1 MHEALVAPCTSA
13 DTCWLRK
20 AAHLRFPGVDLQYY
34 RYIRGQHVVQ
44 VTCCCPCLSGDWKL
58 PSTNAGH
65 AHISGRQNFTLGV
78 HAHYSDVIMSMMVS
92 QIASV
97 SIVCSPV
104 CSGADQRKHQSSALL
119 AFVRGILFLW
129 GESTSDRWW
138 WPLWG
143 EPPVTGGTG
152 LGEGNP
158 LVTVGFSSQRA
169 SNAENVSIW
178 WHHHASFLRHSS
190 QAQQVL
196 GLPIYQAQLNFGH

>member
-58 PSTNAGH
+58 PSTKAGH

-78 HAHYSDVIMSMMVS
+78 HAHCSDVIMSMMVS

-97 SIVCSPV
+97 LIVCSPV

-119 AFVRGILFLW
+119 AFVRGILFFVRGIHQWPVVMAFVRGNHPWPVVLALVR
-129 GESTSDRWW
+129 GIHW
-138 WPLWG
+138 WPLDSPHKG
-143 EPPVTGGTG
+143 PVMQKMF
-152 LGEGNP
+152 P
-158 LVTVGFSSQRA
+158 FDD
-169 SNAENVSIW
+169 IIM
-178 WHHHASFLRHSS
+178 
-190 QAQQVL
+190 QVFY
-196 GLPIYQAQLNFGH
+196 GIAAMLNRC